1 MWRCPAPTDNPIAA
15 PAYGGFGGA
24 PHDSM
29 AMAMVTVMAAT
40 RMAAARLID
49 AAHRLP

>member
-1 MWRCPAPTDNPIAA
+1 MAASEARRIA
-15 PAYGGFGGA
+15 FMV
-24 PHDSM
+24 M
-29 AMAMVTVMAAT
+29 AKVMAAT